1 VSYFKLNTIYTVID
15 IGTTKICTIIAQ
27 KNSENG
33 FEILGIGISNSEGL
47 SGGMVNDIDKTVKSI
62 KKSMQEAQTMAN
74 FEPDS
79 AYIGIS
85 GSHIKSYFSHA
96 MVPIKTGI
104 IRQETIEEAILSCK
118 SIVLQDDQE
127 ILHIVPVNYMVDS
140 ISNIQNPLGMHGV
153 RLEIVSHI
161 ITANTN
167 AMQDLVYCCSL
178 AGIKVQN
185 IVLEPIAS
193 GNAILNENEKELG
206 ALLVDIGGG
215 TSDLALYKKGNLN
228 YTEIFPVAGRVFT
241 NDLAVCLRI
250 SYSEAE
256 RIKKEFG
263 IFDNDEFNNKIIIK
277 NIDGINISEIEK
289 SLINDILY
297 ARAIELINDI
307 SNVIK
312 LNGSIYSI
320 PSGIILTGGG
330 ALLKGLKEITEK
342 TVGIPVRIGVPNI
355 NFSYKGELE
364 HPSYATAYGLLIY
377 AIEEDKIKSNLAE
390 GSIASKLF
398 WKVRSWVNK
407 FFK

>member
-1 VSYFKLNTIYTVID
+1 MSYFNLNTIYTVID

-27 KNSENG
+27 KKSEND
-33 FEILGIGISNSEGL
+33 FEILGIGISNSEGC

-62 KKSMQEAQTMAN
+62 KKSMQEAQAMAN

-104 IRQETIEEAILSCK
+104 IRQETIDEAILSCK
-118 SIVLQDDQE
+118 SIILHEDQE

-140 ISNIQNPLGMHGV
+140 LTNIQNPLGMHGV
-153 RLEIVSHI
+153 RLEVISHI

-178 AGIKVQN
+178 VGIKIQN

-228 YTEIFPVAGRVFT
+228 YTEIFPISGRVFT

-263 IFDNDEFNNKIIIK
+263 IFDNDEFNSTVIVN
-277 NIDGINISEIEK
+277 NIDELTTSEIEK
-289 SLINDILY
+289 NLINDILY

-307 SNVIK
+307 NNVIK
-312 LNGSIYSI
+312 FNGSGYSI

-342 TVGIPVRIGVPNI
+342 VIGIPVRIGIPKVKH
-355 NFSYKGELE
+355 SYNGELE
-364 HPSYATAYGLLIY
+364 HPSYATSYGLLLY
-377 AIEEDKIKSNLAE
+377 AIEEDRLKSNLLE
-390 GSIASKLF
+390 GSITSKLF